1 MVFQIQNLEVPLV
14 TFQILEVPLVV
25 YKNLEVPLVAFHDDD
40 VLVCDVVVAPLV
52 VFHDE
57 VEVRN
62 EYNDVLLILFHY
74 VALVGMEDALDQ
86 KTVTQVQIVVL
97 VRNVVLVL

>member
-1 MVFQIQNLEVPLV
+1 M

-74 VALVGMEDALDQ
+74 VVALVGMEDALDQ
-86 KTVTQVQIVVL
+86 KTVAQVQIVVL